1 MYTIYKHTSPSG
13 KVYIGQTVKK
23 NLNQRWLK
31 GVGYKDTPLFWKVIQ
46 KYGWDNILHEVI
58 QTTDTKEKADILE
71 KMWISFYRKHT
82 GVYNLTNGGEG
93 TFGWKHSIETRKRF
107 SQFWYQYWSTHP
119 HRIGKDHP
127 CYGKPRSEETKK
139 RISEAKKGKKRG
151 YSNTAIEVIDT
162 ETGMRFKSLKDASIY
177 LNKPKDYASRCFRR
191 GERFIKVDK
200 N

>member
-31 GVGYKDTPLFWKVIQ
+31 GMGYKDAPLFWKAIQ
-46 KYGWDNILHEVI
+46 KYGWDNLTHEVI

-71 KMWISFYRKHT
+71 KMWISFYRKRV
-82 GVYNLTNGGEG
+82 GVYNLTDGGEG
-93 TFGWKHSIETRKRF
+93 TLGRRHPIETRKRF
-107 SQFWYQYWSTHP
+107 SQLRQEYWNTHP
-119 HRIGKDHP
+119 HRIGKDNP
-127 CYGKPRSEETKK
+127 SYGRHLSTEQRKH
-139 RISEAKKGKKRG
+139 ISEAKKGKKRG

-162 ETGMRFKSLKDASIY
+162 ETGIKFKSLKDASIY

-191 GERFIKVDK
+191 GKRFIKVDK